1 MTFKVSESTSLRWS
15 FFLLQLSFMRKHLN
29 TQGAGERRLHA
40 SDLPHVAAEHEKS
53 LVACGALPSFTA
65 QFQQGEI
72 GSFMQQQHS
81 KPLRYDQS
89 DCPLNPGETVEQSGI
104 YEICHS
110 DEPRTTLLLLRN
122 SFFPYCR
129 KCGDSVRFKLIHAAP
144 HISEDPDFSEAVPE
158 PDNSLLNKA
167 TPTSL
172 FPMQL
177 GTAHGFRFVQEV
189 APAWG
194 AGSENGDL

>member
-1 MTFKVSESTSLRWS
+1 MRLDETQERHTLVVCGGLSV
-15 FFLLQLSFMRKHLN
+15 FLLNFSK
-29 TQGAGERRLHA
+29 
-40 SDLPHVAAEHEKS
+40 EKS
-53 LVACGALPSFTA
+53 AA
-65 QFQQGEI
+65 
-72 GSFMQQQHS
+72 FMEQQHRNTT
-81 KPLRYDQS
+81 KYDQS
-89 DCPLNPGETVEQSGI
+89 DCLLNPGETVEQSGI

-110 DEPRTTLLLLRN
+110 DEPRTALLLLRN

-129 KCGDSVRFKLIHAAP
+129 RCGDLVRFKLLHAAP

-158 PDNSLLNKA
+158 TDNSLLNKA

-172 FPMQL
+172 FPTQL

-194 AGSENGDL
+194 TGSDNGDL